1 MKDSWPPLPTLIM
14 ALIMRK
20 KTKIGVNRYYF
31 YGIIMGVK
39 AILKCRKSIKP
50 QVYPFIHR
58 TKFKLVYFRNKRL
71 SGLTRQKGHILY

>member
-1 MKDSWPPLPTLIM
+1 MKDNWPPLPTLIM

-20 KTKIGVNRYYF
+20 KIKIGINHYYF
-31 YGIIMGVK
+31 CGIITGVK
-39 AILKCRKSIKP
+39 AILKCRRSIKP

-58 TKFKLVYFRNKRL
+58 TKFILVYFRNIRL